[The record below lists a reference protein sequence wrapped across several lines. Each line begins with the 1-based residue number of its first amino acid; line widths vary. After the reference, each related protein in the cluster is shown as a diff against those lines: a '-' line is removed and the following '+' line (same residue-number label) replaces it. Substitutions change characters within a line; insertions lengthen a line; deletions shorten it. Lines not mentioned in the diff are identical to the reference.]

1 MNPGKELETLI
12 NKGRILVVADE
23 INAPLFRS
31 VGLTVYEARD
41 QKQVVETVDFAMKSL
56 HDVSLIIVLKHLV
69 EDEDSLRKSLEKYG
83 VTLLILPTRWAKA
96 ESINVDKLLAKAL
109 GLG

>member
-1 MNPGKELETLI
+1 MESSSNM
-12 NKGRILVVADE
+12 GRVLVIADE
-23 INAPLFRS
+23 VNAPLFRS

-96 ESINVDKLLAKAL
+96 EPINVDKLLAKAL